1 MRWSS
6 TRPGREPREGSP
18 DLNREEP
25 REEGSGRK
33 PGVYQEEGM
42 MKGMRE
48 EREQETSWRDLLVEV
63 MGREQGALSCG

>member
-6 TRPGREPREGSP
+6 TRPCRETSEDTP

-33 PGVYQEEGM
+33 PAVYQEEGM
-42 MKGMRE
+42 MKGMQRE
-48 EREQETSWRDLLVEV
+48 GEQETSWRDLLVEV
-63 MGREQGALSCG
+63 MGREQGALSYG